1 MVEFEEL
8 RLRLL
13 DSEKPIEN
21 LKEAL
26 AIDSLKAEVEVL
38 EKESAAPDFWD
49 DMENSQKVMQK
60 IGSLKAKVTGY
71 ESLRS
76 DCEDALV
83 MIELADEEGDLSLLD
98 DCTASVKD
106 IETRI
111 EDMTLSTLL
120 SGEFDGKNALL
131 TFHAGAGGTEAQDWA
146 EMLFR
151 MYNRWG
157 ERHGY
162 KVSTLD
168 YLDGD
173 VAGIKSATILV
184 EGENAYGYLKG
195 EMGIHRL
202 VRVSPFDS
210 SGRRHTSFASV
221 EVMPEIDDD
230 VNVEIREEDIKMDVY
245 RASGAGGQ
253 KVNKTSS
260 AVRLTHI
267 PTGIV
272 VSCQI
277 ERSQHQNRE
286 VAMRMLKSKLVEI
299 KERENLERI
308 EDIKGDQKEIAWGS
322 QIRSYVFMPYTLAKD
337 HRTGFEMGNITAV
350 MDGDIDGFINAYLK
364 QKSAQEAEE
373 KAEA

>member
-38 EKESAAPDFWD
+38 EIESAAPDFWD

-71 ESLRS
+71 ERLKR
-76 DCEDALV
+76 DYEDALV

-106 IETRI
+106 IETRV

>member
-71 ESLRS
+71 ESLKS
-76 DCEDALV
+76 DYEDALV

-106 IETRI
+106 IETRV

-299 KERENLERI
+299 KERDNLERI

>member
-71 ESLRS
+71 ESLKS
-76 DCEDALV
+76 DYEDALV

>member
-38 EKESAAPDFWD
+38 EIESAAPDFWD

-71 ESLRS
+71 ESLKS
-76 DCEDALV
+76 DYEDALV

-106 IETRI
+106 IETRV